1 MTQGICEE
9 SQVSKVRSEA
19 ESESGDP
26 LEERGRQEGARAR
39 ACIHTARVCLAC
51 ACVCPMWVVCL
62 FRANAWCVY
71 TCACVLC
78 TCVECVHL
86 YADGC
91 LHMHTF
97 VCRSEECF
105 PAHCGD
111 RVRLAGW
118 AGVVMVVGSGLR

>member
-1 MTQGICEE
+1 MCVC
-9 SQVSKVRSEA
+9 VSYVGGVFILCK
-19 ESESGDP
+19 
-26 LEERGRQEGARAR
+26 
-39 ACIHTARVCLAC
+39 CMVCVHMCMCAVYMCGVC
-51 ACVCPMWVVCL
+51 ACMCSWVV
-62 FRANAWCVY
+62 
-71 TCACVLC
+71 
-78 TCVECVHL
+78 CVHL

-118 AGVVMVVGSGLR
+118 AGMVMVVGSGLR

>member
-1 MTQGICEE
+1 MGSTGRERETGGREGLGLHSHCP
-9 SQVSKVRSEA
+9 SLLGMCVCVSYVGGVFISCK
-19 ESESGDP
+19 
-26 LEERGRQEGARAR
+26 
-39 ACIHTARVCLAC
+39 CMVCVHMCMCAVYMCGVC
-51 ACVCPMWVVCL
+51 ACMCSWVV
-62 FRANAWCVY
+62 
-71 TCACVLC
+71 
-78 TCVECVHL
+78 CVHL

-118 AGVVMVVGSGLR
+118 AGMVMVVGSGLR